1 MSEIQATLSKYPI
14 KTRLSL
20 SGTLVVARDIAHAKL
35 KERLDNGQGLPQ
47 YVKDHIIY
55 YAGTSPP
62 PATLRHDTHTHTHT
76 DTTHAWCARRS
87 REDAGGLCVGLVRSH
102 HCWSHGAWPLS
113 CVLAAN
119 KAPPHADGQICDNR
133 TRTWTCS

>member
-47 YVKDHIIY
+47 YIKDHIIY

-62 PATLRHDTHTHTHT
+62 PATLPHDTTN
-76 DTTHAWCARRS
+76 DTPSRSRMVRPQVPPRRRRVMRRARSVPPLLVAWCVAS
-87 REDAGGLCVGLVRSH
+87 FLVCLPQTRH
-102 HCWSHGAWPLS
+102 RT
-113 CVLAAN
+113 
-119 KAPPHADGQICDNR
+119 HADGQICDNR